1 MIPPIN
7 IEFPKIVDDT
17 IYYISG
23 GTIIEENIPPL
34 SVEEMRDILQRTKE
48 NLN

>member
-17 IYYISG
+17 VYYISG
-23 GTIIEENIPPL
+23 GTIIEEKIPPL
-34 SVEEMRDILQRTKE
+34 SVEEIRHMLGVSKG
-48 NLN
+48 